1 VDLAVKV
8 RLFRHLLEG
17 GDEDSV
23 RVYVWTIAKRSG
35 ARLAAGLATDAW
47 KMTLDDYLSS
57 AGALAASMALRGF
70 LPEEAIPLDVDG
82 ELLNGSHRLA
92 CALALGIE
100 DCPVERKPQRC
111 WAPPWS
117 IEWFQA
123 NGMAEE
129 DLSRLRADWEALTA

>member
-1 VDLAVKV
+1 M
-8 RLFRHLLEG
+8 
-17 GDEDSV
+17 
-23 RVYVWTIAKRSG
+23 
-35 ARLAAGLATDAW
+35 AAGLPTDGW
-47 KMTLDDYLSS
+47 KGSLDDYLSS

-70 LPEEAIPLDVDG
+70 IPEEAIPIDVDG

-92 CALALGIE
+92 CALALGIT
-100 DCPVERKPQRC
+100 DCPVERKMQRV